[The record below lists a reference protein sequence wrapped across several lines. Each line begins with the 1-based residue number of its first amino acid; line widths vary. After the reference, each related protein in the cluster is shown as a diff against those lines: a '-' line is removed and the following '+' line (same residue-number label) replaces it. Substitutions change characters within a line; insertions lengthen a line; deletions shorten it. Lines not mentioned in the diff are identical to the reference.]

1 MLSHPTQAQSPTGA
15 EAAEGHGD
23 GATPAE
29 LGAAMVMAQS
39 AAAVAVARRASPSWA
54 EVTLLVVLQLA
65 LRWRAVNWRMAAVDD
80 VLALALGTAAVVLVD
95 AAPRTRSLRAL
106 AALAAFSSLAAWAA
120 SSLER
125 KKRTCIKTKEDVKT
139 NSKTELQTTKARHNN
154 TTDRTHTL
162 HELEFSYATP
172 RGMW

>member
-65 LRWRAVNWRMAAVDD
+65 LRWRAVDWRMAAVDD
-80 VLALALGTAAVVLVD
+80 VLALALGTAAEVLVD

-125 KKRTCIKTKEDVKT
+125 KKRTCIKTNHVKT
-139 NSKTELQTTKARHNN
+139 NSKTELQTTKARRNN

-162 HELEFSYATP
+162 HELECSSATP